1 MDAEWFH
8 NLEVK
13 LPNDG
18 INDRVLRLFPE
29 HARIN
34 FLQARPFVSFTG
46 LELTQFAELALNRD
60 WKALELATLIQI
72 EASYRKNKIQNS
84 ISKIFNKHQVKPI
97 HWLAKA
103 RKSIHRI
110 HKRHTINGPALGSVY
125 FVLLNINDK
134 YCCYVGQTQ
143 TVKLEEFPDRQTARI
158 AQHFNGIRHSRH
170 VKRHG
175 LEPLWSLN
183 CFTQRVPAGKVMS
196 AESAFHDE
204 LHLNGIT
211 LRGDGGTR
219 P

>member
-18 INDRVLRLFPE
+18 MKDRVLRLFPE

-134 YCCYVGQTQ
+134 YCCYVGQT
-143 TVKLEEFPDRQTARI
+143 
-158 AQHFNGIRHSRH
+158 NGR
-170 VKRHG
+170 
-175 LEPLWSLN
+175 L
-183 CFTQRVPAGKVMS
+183 KVGS
-196 AESAFHDE
+196 D
-204 LHLNGIT
+204 
-211 LRGDGGTR
+211 D
-219 P
+219 